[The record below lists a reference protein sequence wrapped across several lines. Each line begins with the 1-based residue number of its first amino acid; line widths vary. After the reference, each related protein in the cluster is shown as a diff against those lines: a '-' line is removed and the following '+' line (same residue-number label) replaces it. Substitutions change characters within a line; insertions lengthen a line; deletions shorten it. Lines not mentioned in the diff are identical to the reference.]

1 MSSDLSSQLER
12 VLSKAAKVVEVNS
25 ALKMR
30 ISELEDQVAHL
41 QEVLS
46 ALQVE
51 HADFQEQ
58 LQQRNLAMTVQS
70 GSPARDTYSEE
81 KIAELIREI
90 DLPILAVFCVK
101 LNEHVVMTLARC
113 VTSRPHLFEGS
124 SLQWKVKAQR

>member
-46 ALQVE
+46 ALQME

-58 LQQRNLAMTVQS
+58 LQQRKLAMNVQS

-90 DLPILAVFCVK
+90 DRCMK
-101 LNEHVVMTLARC
+101 LLSA
-113 VTSRPHLFEGS
+113 
-124 SLQWKVKAQR
+124 

>member
-58 LQQRNLAMTVQS
+58 LQQRNRAMTVQS

-90 DLPILAVFCVK
+90 DRCMK
-101 LNEHVVMTLARC
+101 LLSA
-113 VTSRPHLFEGS
+113 
-124 SLQWKVKAQR
+124 

>member
-1 MSSDLSSQLER
+1 
-12 VLSKAAKVVEVNS
+12 
-25 ALKMR
+25 
-30 ISELEDQVAHL
+30 L

-90 DLPILAVFCVK
+90 DRCMK
-101 LNEHVVMTLARC
+101 LLSA
-113 VTSRPHLFEGS
+113 
-124 SLQWKVKAQR
+124 

>member
-12 VLSKAAKVVEVNS
+12 ILSKAAKVVEVNS

-90 DLPILAVFCVK
+90 DRCMK
-101 LNEHVVMTLARC
+101 LLSA
-113 VTSRPHLFEGS
+113 
-124 SLQWKVKAQR
+124 